1 MTTVEYIQDPEW
13 HIFHTSFFQTSDKNY
28 RKKKLMSYVFIYV
41 SLFSTCCFSFSSLFL
56 FPSIILKQRKK
67 SPSLTLVIENETSQ
81 RWLIFFKKLSIT
93 INLNSKWMWMMES
106 KGWSNRTLKILH
118 RHSYHPF
125 HSITPLLL
133 CHLSLPVPNTQHY
146 KANCQHTP

>member
-1 MTTVEYIQDPEW
+1 MTHFSYL
-13 HIFHTSFFQTSDKNY
+13 IFPNLRQELQ
-28 RKKKLMSYVFIYV
+28 KKKLMSYLFIYV

-81 RWLIFFKKLSIT
+81 RWLIFKKKLSII

-118 RHSYHPF
+118 LHSYHPF